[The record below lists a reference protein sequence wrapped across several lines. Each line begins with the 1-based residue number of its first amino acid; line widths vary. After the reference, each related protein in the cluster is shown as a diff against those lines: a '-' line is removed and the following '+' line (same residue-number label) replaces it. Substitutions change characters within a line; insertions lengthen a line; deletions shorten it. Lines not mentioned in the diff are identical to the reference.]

1 MRTYKYFFIILMF
14 VVSGISYAQSSNLWI
29 TLKPNAGSVYQINE
43 DITINNGVLINDI
56 SSGNISVSQATINDE
71 LRYSIT
77 YTDSDFDN
85 NGIENQVS
93 FDLKIKGYR
102 EATYN
107 YSTET
112 NASSVTDYGLQSD
125 VTIINNT
132 WGVFGDFD
140 IDAGE
145 SLVYEIENF
154 TINGVSSD
162 FSSNIRFSIF
172 NLIETNGGR
181 DHTMVFGFGNDL
193 ESFEI
198 DVDKSVSPLG
208 INTVFSLTGA
218 GSLTTTS
225 REIAISSLKIK
236 IEINGQDTT
245 FWDVTDYAT
254 FEKGP
259 TLYHNYPTQ
268 TEKKTTLPKF
278 SWNKIPRWVAVRNSA
293 SFTEED
299 VTSIANNYQLVMLE
313 KANQQGF
320 QYIEDGVENAATR
333 IKAINPDL
341 TTLFYYNTR
350 INYFNYEANI
360 EYNENAADWSTY
372 EDGEIYLF
380 KDLYYWYN
388 HDVEA
393 MRNWWVDT
401 CVTMANLDVI
411 DGVFVDKI
419 TNPDA
424 NGDLYDTDENLA
436 NNYVKM
442 LSDLNDELP
451 ANKLLVGNTLRNERE
466 GGARALMEIMD
477 GSYLERW
484 DIASSEQSTADAI
497 AVSIQLMREA
507 LQKGKMINLQT
518 NPSYN
523 TDEEEP
529 TDDDELMAYTKE
541 NIHFPLAVF
550 LIIAEENAY
559 FSYTTGVN
567 ALSSSSDLWDTSFI
581 DEFHYFL
588 GEPLADPVKNGYIYE
603 RSFENLDLWVNIETK
618 ETVFN
623 WKDKTILSTDIPS
636 FNNTID
642 LYPNPVNSTF
652 RLSKKITSAIVYN
665 MLGQEMMQF
674 SNNRN
679 QYDIS
684 SLKNGFFIVKVVLE
698 NSETK
703 IIRFV
708 KNKP

>member
-1 MRTYKYFFIILMF
+1 MF
-14 VVSGISYAQSSNLWI
+14 VISCKSFSQSSSLWV
-29 TLKPNAGSVYQINE
+29 TLKPNAGSINQVNE
-43 DITINNGVLINDI
+43 DITINNGIVINDF
-56 SSGNISVSQATINDE
+56 SSGNINVSQSVLEDE
-71 LRYSIT
+71 LLYSISFNN
-77 YTDSDFDN
+77 SDIDN
-85 NGIENQVS
+85 NGTKDLVS
-93 FDLKIKGYR
+93 FNLKIKGYR

-125 VTIINNT
+125 ITIINNT

-162 FSSNIRFSIF
+162 YSSNIRFSIF
-172 NLIETNGGR
+172 NLIETDGGR

-198 DVDKSVSPLG
+198 DVDKSISPLG
-208 INTVFSLTGA
+208 INTIFSLTGT
-218 GSLTTTS
+218 GSLTTAS
-225 REIAISSLKIK
+225 REIAISLLKIK
-236 IEINGQDTT
+236 IEINGPDTT
-245 FWDVTDYAT
+245 FWDVSDYAT

-259 TLYHNYPTQ
+259 TLYHNYSTQ
-268 TEKKTTLPKF
+268 TETKTTLPKF

-333 IKAINPDL
+333 IKAINPAL

-350 INYFNYEANI
+350 INYNNYEANI
-360 EYNENAADWSTY
+360 EYNENAIEWSTY

-393 MRNWWVDT
+393 MRNWWIDT
-401 CVTMANLDVI
+401 CVEMANLDVI

-424 NGDLYDTDENLA
+424 NGNLFDTDDNLA

-484 DIASSEQSTADAI
+484 DIASSEQSNADAI

-507 LQKGKMINLQT
+507 LLKGKMINLQT

-567 ALSSSSDLWDTSFI
+567 ALSSSSDVWDTSFI
-581 DEFHYFL
+581 DEFQYFL
-588 GEPLADPVKNGYIYE
+588 GEPLGDPVKNGYIYE
-603 RSFENLDLWVNIETK
+603 RSFENLDIWVNIETK

-623 WKDKTILSTDIPS
+623 WKDKTVLSTDLPR
-636 FNNTID
+636 FKDTID
-642 LYPNPVNSTF
+642 LYPNPVNNTF

-665 MLGQEMMQF
+665 MLGQEMKMF
-674 SNNRN
+674 SRDRN
-679 QYDIS
+679 QFDIS
-684 SLKNGFFIVKVVLE
+684 SLKNGFFIMKVILE
-698 NSETK
+698 NNETK

-708 KNKP
+708 KNKL